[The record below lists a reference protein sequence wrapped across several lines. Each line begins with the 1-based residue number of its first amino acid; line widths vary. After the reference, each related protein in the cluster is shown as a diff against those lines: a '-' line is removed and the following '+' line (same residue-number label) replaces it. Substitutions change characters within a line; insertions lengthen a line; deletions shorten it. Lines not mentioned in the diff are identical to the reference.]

1 MEERENMRPFDVSL
15 DSHDLCQIAEE
26 WFESDRR
33 NRSVILLTH
42 DDRTE
47 EFNGVGLSEDEDVI
61 VRFLLM
67 IIGKNPRLL
76 EKMMFLVARTGT
88 LNLEDMDD
96 DDK

>member
-1 MEERENMRPFDVSL
+1 MEEREDMRPFDVSL

-26 WFESDRR
+26 WFEADRR